1 MLTFERWVC
10 SHLRAV
16 RNRDGF
22 TFALFRFADD
32 VYSSEDFLLQAQVEL
47 FNFHTRWKVWAVL
60 KVFFCQDL
68 LDSTTDATDRL
79 NLEFFTGEL
88 KTFIDGFPFHGF
100 YFPVSYLEGVQVM
113 KNTNIAQLSTPK
125 MIPCAWQPSLS
136 QPGE

>member
-60 KVFFCQDL
+60 KVFFL
-68 LDSTTDATDRL
+68 SGPFRL
-79 NLEFFTGEL
+79 NNRCNRSAESRILHGRAQN
-88 KTFIDGFPFHGF
+88 FHRW
-100 YFPVSYLEGVQVM
+100 VSLPRILFSRQLPRGGPGDEKYKHCTTL
-113 KNTNIAQLSTPK
+113 NT
-125 MIPCAWQPSLS
+125 
-136 QPGE
+136 